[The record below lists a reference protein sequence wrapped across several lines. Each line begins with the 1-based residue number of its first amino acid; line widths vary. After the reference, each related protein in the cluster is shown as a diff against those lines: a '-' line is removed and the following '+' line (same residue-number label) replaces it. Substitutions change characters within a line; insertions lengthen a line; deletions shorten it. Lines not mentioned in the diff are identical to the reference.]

1 MIDLLPRFLRRGTI
15 AYLWPVAVVILAT
28 PIGLVVVLMSVKN
41 PTIGTNLVGPMLWFG
56 AIVIGAALGAI
67 LWMKALRRR
76 AAERQRE
83 KDAKLESEAPQSAML
98 RKNFEPASS
107 WLLKPM
113 ETFPKDAAANLR
125 TNFPGRIAFVPSSI
139 TAKLIANVS
148 PPGLLE
154 SEEIGNTFNW
164 VELFSICMPLY
175 LLGNYPIRGI
185 TTLATGA
192 PLGWLGVINLIIF
205 LIWIPFAL
213 IAIFWIVSL
222 LGERFA
228 LLKTTRGIVRAGP
241 GWVDHPDGRLWTVE
255 DSVLVIREE
264 WPGKR
269 PGYSVTLLGPT
280 SAFTIQI
287 GKGRSLAFINLWQ
300 RWTTPVPRIDLFT
313 ARDGDNDR
321 PRGIV
326 LGGLRRMLKFYR
338 HKKLG

>member
-125 TNFPGRIAFVPSSI
+125 RNFPGRIAFVPSSI

-154 SEEIGNTFNW
+154 PEEIGNTFNW

-185 TTLATGA
+185 TTLASGA

-205 LIWIPFAL
+205 LFWIPFAL
-213 IAIFWIVSL
+213 IAIF
-222 LGERFA
+222 
-228 LLKTTRGIVRAGP
+228 
-241 GWVDHPDGRLWTVE
+241 
-255 DSVLVIREE
+255 
-264 WPGKR
+264 
-269 PGYSVTLLGPT
+269 
-280 SAFTIQI
+280 
-287 GKGRSLAFINLWQ
+287 
-300 RWTTPVPRIDLFT
+300 
-313 ARDGDNDR
+313 
-321 PRGIV
+321 
-326 LGGLRRMLKFYR
+326 
-338 HKKLG
+338 